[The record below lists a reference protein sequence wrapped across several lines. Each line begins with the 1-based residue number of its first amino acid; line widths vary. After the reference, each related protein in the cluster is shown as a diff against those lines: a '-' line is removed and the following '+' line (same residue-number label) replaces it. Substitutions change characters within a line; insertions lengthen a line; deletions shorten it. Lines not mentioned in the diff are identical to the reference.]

1 MQERLQYSF
10 EALDDA
16 EKRIGSYEPDNRFAP
31 LAETLLWIDL
41 INTAFYKVDG
51 HVYVSQREVDDAGK
65 TIEGLRYARNRLTHN
80 PMIYG
85 MHGMQYEEGDFDP
98 RDFDHGDFRVGA
110 PMWRWRIVDDLPP
123 WDRDKTIESVYREH
137 LEGKEV
143 EAALNGAA
151 NFLRRYRTG
160 WTEPVSYR

>member
-16 EKRIGSYEPDNRFAP
+16 EERIGTYEPDNRFAP

-51 HVYVSQREVDDAGK
+51 RAYVARRNVDDAGK

-85 MHGMQYEEGDFDP
+85 MHGIQYEEGDFDAS
-98 RDFDHGDFRVGA
+98 DFDREDFNLGA

-123 WDRDKTIESVYREH
+123 WDKDRTIEAVYRER

-143 EAALNGAA
+143 EPTLNGAA

-160 WTEPVSYR
+160 WTQSGPYR